1 MNKAEL
7 VEFIAGDM
15 ETSKAEAERF
25 VKSFTAAVTRNLRKD
40 GVKIAGFGTFGAKKR
55 KAKTGRNPQTGE
67 EMKIP
72 SKWVPF
78 FKAGTSLKDAASK
91 TK

>member
-1 MNKAEL
+1 M
-7 VEFIAGDM
+7 D
-15 ETSKAEAERF
+15 F
-25 VKSFTAAVTRNLRKD
+25 VNYTKNLRKD

-78 FKAGTSLKDAASK
+78 FKAGTSLKDAALRK
-91 TK
+91 